1 MFQVIMCPTSEETT
15 VFMQHLVLVILK
27 QVDSLN
33 LQGRT
38 S

>member
-1 MFQVIMCPTSEETT
+1 MYQAIMGLSSRETT

-27 QVDSLN
+27 HVDSFKF
-33 LQGRT
+33 QERI

>member
-1 MFQVIMCPTSEETT
+1 MFRATMGPSSRETT

-27 QVDSLN
+27 QVDSLK
-33 LQGRT
+33 LQECM

>member
-1 MFQVIMCPTSEETT
+1 MFQATIGLSSRETT

-27 QVDSLN
+27 HVASLK
-33 LQGRT
+33 LQEHI